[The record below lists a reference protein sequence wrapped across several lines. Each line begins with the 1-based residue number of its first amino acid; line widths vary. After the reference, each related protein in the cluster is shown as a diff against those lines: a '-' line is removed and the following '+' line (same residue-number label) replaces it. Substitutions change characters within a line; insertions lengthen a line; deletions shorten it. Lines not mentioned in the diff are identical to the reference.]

1 MKTKI
6 TLFTLLIVSM
16 AFSQKNSTDKISKFE
31 LSVNYG
37 LAGNSFVDYGEE
49 VVKEDGN
56 IIPLY
61 SEVFDEF
68 RLFQKNFIGTS
79 GGFTITYNFNAKNAL
94 AFSFDRNMN
103 YGKYNGSPT
112 LSNGTPIFIDDIML
126 RHRNHY
132 YSLTYRRS
140 LNKKN
145 DFYASLGIN
154 YLRHNQAEIKIAISN
169 NFVEIRERGYKNSKF
184 EEGGFVLGLE
194 KYFYTS
200 GQFQLGVQSKI
211 FMIIS
216 SPALVETIT
225 LAPVLRYKF

>member
-6 TLFTLLIVSM
+6 VLFALFIVSA
-16 AFSQKNSTDKISKFE
+16 AFSQKNSSDQISKFK

-37 LAGNSFVDYGEE
+37 LAGNFFVNYDED
-49 VVKEDGN
+49 VIKEDGS
-56 IIPLY
+56 IISLY

-68 RLFQKNFIGTS
+68 QLYQKNFIGTS
-79 GGFTITYNFNAKNAL
+79 GGFTITYSFNAKNAI

-112 LSNGTPIFIDDIML
+112 LGNGTPIFIDDIVL
-126 RHRNHY
+126 RQRNHF

-145 DFYASLGIN
+145 NFYASLGIN

-169 NFVEIRERGYKNSKF
+169 NFVEIRERNYDNSGF
-184 EEGGFVLGLE
+184 EEGGFVIGLE
-194 KYFYTS
+194 KYFFES
-200 GQFQLGVQSKI
+200 GQFELGIQSKLFLLTSNLDLI
-211 FMIIS
+211 
-216 SPALVETIT
+216 ETLT
-225 LAPVLRYKF
+225 LTPVIRFKF